1 MSKDQKLGHQ
11 DLSRM
16 ALWFVFAQHYPYQ
29 KYKSSYYNDTEK
41 IDTPI
46 LQEDNAAVK
55 AERVKPGEKKTWQSG
70 VKAWA
75 RKHGM
80 TFDTLK
86 TLQFAGWL
94 SMLIAFNFSF
104 QYSERVILPL
114 LSLLASL
121 LYVALALAFYS
132 ELL

>member
-1 MSKDQKLGHQ
+1 MKFK
-11 DLSRM
+11 R
-16 ALWFVFAQHYPYQ
+16 
-29 KYKSSYYNDTEK
+29 

-46 LQEDNAAVK
+46 LKEDNRAAK
-55 AERVKPGEKKTWQSG
+55 PKRVKPEEKKTWQSV

>member
-1 MSKDQKLGHQ
+1 M
-11 DLSRM
+11 
-16 ALWFVFAQHYPYQ
+16 
-29 KYKSSYYNDTEK
+29 
-41 IDTPI
+41 
-46 LQEDNAAVK
+46 QEDNAAVK
-55 AERVKPGEKKTWQSG
+55 AKRAKPEEKKTWKSG
-70 VKAWA
+70 VKAWV

>member
-1 MSKDQKLGHQ
+1 MPKDQKHGHQ

-86 TLQFAGWL
+86 TLQFAGWFSL
-94 SMLIAFNFSF
+94 SIGFIF
-104 QYSERVILPL
+104 
-114 LSLLASL
+114 
-121 LYVALALAFYS
+121 
-132 ELL
+132 